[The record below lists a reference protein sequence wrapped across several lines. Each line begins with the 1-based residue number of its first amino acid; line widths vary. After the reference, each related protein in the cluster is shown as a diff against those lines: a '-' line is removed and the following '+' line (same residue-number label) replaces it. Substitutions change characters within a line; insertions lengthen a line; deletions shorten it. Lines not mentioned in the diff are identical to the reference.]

1 MSNKSSQLKT
11 IKIRVNEDEH
21 TIIHQYAADANL
33 SINTFGKKAL
43 LNAAHSSQFQADS
56 IMKLIPG
63 LYVLID
69 QIEDA
74 TIRNELKEEVGK
86 ICHYLK

>member
-1 MSNKSSQLKT
+1 MND
-11 IKIRVNEDEH
+11 NEYD
-21 TIIHQYAADANL
+21 IIHQYAAEANL

-43 LNAAHSSQFQADS
+43 LNAAHSSQLQADS

-69 QIEDA
+69 QIEDV
-74 TIRNELKEEVGK
+74 TLHHKLKKEVSQ
-86 ICHYLK
+86 ICQYLK